1 METKENEGKHER
13 FAYLDYLR
21 VLATFGVVL
30 LHVSAWNWT
39 SATIGGF
46 EWKVLSFYNGLVRWC
61 VPVFVMIS
69 GALFLGRKVDLKKL
83 YINHVLKMLVA
94 FAVWSTIYY
103 MVTFKLF
110 VVSFDSIFYGY
121 YHLWFVP
128 MMAGLYICVPVVK
141 KIAEEES
148 IRYYL
153 VLAFVLMILIPSVV
167 VLFGHFGSQEMNNHM
182 SVVVKFL
189 KDMQRWGKIDYVFYF
204 VLGFYLHRV
213 AKNSKKM
220 R

>member
-1 METKENEGKHER
+1 METKEKHER

-21 VLATFGVVL
+21 ILATFGVVL

-83 YINHVLKMLVA
+83 YINHVLKMWVA

-110 VVSFDSIFYGY
+110 VVSFDSI
-121 YHLWFVP
+121 VDDESRT
-128 MMAGLYICVPVVK
+128 K
-141 KIAEEES
+141 DAE
-148 IRYYL
+148 L
-153 VLAFVLMILIPSVV
+153 CDK
-167 VLFGHFGSQEMNNHM
+167 LF
-182 SVVVKFL
+182 
-189 KDMQRWGKIDYVFYF
+189 
-204 VLGFYLHRV
+204 
-213 AKNSKKM
+213 
-220 R
+220 